1 MGLDM
6 KRTLFLSLAIFW
18 IILALVM
25 TFFYPFRRPL
35 LDELGAARYF
45 AEPIFF
51 FQPFGT
57 LWMVY
62 QAVRHEPRPLQYVV
76 LACFPFAFI
85 WYYFERVR
93 PRKSSSLG
101 VNTGP
106 SGGSTPNED

>member
-6 KRTLFLSLAIFW
+6 KRTLFLSLAILY
-18 IILALVM
+18 IIFALVM
-25 TFFYPFRRPL
+25 AFFHPFRRPL
-35 LDELGAARYF
+35 LDELGAARYV
-45 AEPIFF
+45 ARPFF
-51 FQPFGT
+51 LVQPFGS

-62 QAVRHEPRPLQYVV
+62 QAVRYEPKPLQYVV

-101 VNTGP
+101 VHRGA
-106 SGGSTPNED
+106 GGTPLKP